1 MVWIP
6 EYVPAKMDGI
16 ARMTKA
22 IIGGNKPM
30 PNNKPK
36 SVISPNVGRARAAPV
51 MATTK
56 PANLPVWPIDQ
67 PAGIAMT
74 AAMATA
80 MPLYCRCSRLRPN
93 RSLPASFQ
101 VEPLV
106 SQVKVSW
113 IKFMPHASA
122 IASIT
127 YLPQQGCHRMTRLDT
142 QQGQNREE
150 YRR

>member
-56 PANLPVWPIDQ
+56 AANLPVGPIDQ
-67 PAGIAMT
+67 QAGRAMT
-74 AAMATA
+74 AAMGTA
-80 MPLYCRCSRLRPN
+80 MPLYCKCSRLRPN

-113 IKFMPHASA
+113 IIFMPPDSA
-122 IASIT
+122 MASIT
-127 YLPQQGCHRMTRLDT
+127 YLPEPGCHRLPRPDPAS
-142 QQGQNREE
+142 G
-150 YRR
+150 